1 MDPTGK
7 IWSLL
12 RYDTKNPHR
21 YYGQPGFRKK
31 YSNRNA
37 MRQGVERID
46 ADRIS
51 HEVLQKDDDVK
62 RAVVDLFGDDILS
75 VDEIDRRKLAE
86 KVFFNRENLK
96 KLCEILHPVIIST
109 IEARAKRL
117 ETDIVVVDA
126 PLLIETGLNKFV
138 DVVIV
143 VTCEHDLS
151 VRRAIDRGISEEEAE
166 NILKNQMSAA
176 EKEKF
181 ADYVINND
189 NSLEVTKEGV
199 EKIWQNLQ
207 KARENL

>member
-1 MDPTGK
+1 MTQKILIGITG
-7 IWSLL
+7 SLASGKSTVTEML
-12 RYDTKNPHR
+12 CAK
-21 YYGQPGFRKK
+21 G
-31 YSNRNA
+31 A
-37 MRQGVERID
+37 ERID